1 MSPLIAAA
9 EAIRSF
15 AALLQITATYLANI
29 ALAVAVALVLIRF
42 LVDRYNINPFGRIVY
57 YARRPTEK
65 WFYGIKNS
73 QFYRPIKQALGFEP
87 IWIMLLLGFVI
98 LFFLLRSL
106 ISDVTILLGCVSE
119 TLFHFGR
126 GDTILGSRALL
137 GTVLLG
143 IIYFLMALMT
153 ILVIHSWFGLFERA
167 GFWAGRRI
175 YPILLSF
182 DPSGRFGP
190 LIFILAFLLLSLV
203 AGAVQLAFF

>member
-1 MSPLIAAA
+1 MDPLNTAGL
-9 EAIRSF
+9 AIRDF
-15 AALLQITATYLANI
+15 AELLQIAATYVANI
-29 ALAVAVALVLIRF
+29 ALAVAIALVLIRF
-42 LVDRYNINPFGRIVY
+42 MVDRYNINPFGRIVY

-65 WFYGIKNS
+65 WFYEIKNS
-73 QFYRPIKQALGFEP
+73 QMYRPIKQALGFEP
-87 IWIMLLLGFVI
+87 VWIMLLLGFVI
-98 LFFLLRSL
+98 LFFLMRSL
-106 ISDVTILLGCVSE
+106 ITDVTILLSGVSS
-119 TLFHFGR
+119 TLLHFGS
-126 GDTILGSRALL
+126 GDSISGFKALM

-175 YPILLSF
+175 YPILLTF

-203 AGAVQLAFF
+203 ASAVQVAFF

>member
-1 MSPLIAAA
+1 MSPLITAG
-9 EAIRSF
+9 EAIRGF

-29 ALAVAVALVLIRF
+29 ALAVAIALVLIRF
-42 LVDRYNINPFGRIVY
+42 LVDRYNLNPFGRVVY

-65 WFYGIKNS
+65 WFYEIKHS
-73 QFYRPIKQALGFEP
+73 QIYRPIKQALGFEP
-87 IWIMLLLGFVI
+87 VWIMLLLGFVI

-106 ISDVTILLGCVSE
+106 ISDVTLLLGCVSE

-126 GDTILGSRALL
+126 GDTILGGRALI
-137 GTVLLG
+137 GTLLLG

-175 YPILLSF
+175 YPILHSF
-182 DPSGRFGP
+182 DPSGRLGP